1 MKQKLDEAHCPKPDF
16 DRILSAVA
24 KKEHTDR
31 ETVAKVLSETLRFAH
46 RRSGAKFPLA
56 ALAENGEADL
66 EKTVYWAVA
75 LLLGADFARGGKQS
89 AASESWL
96 TSDTARGIINTEHC
110 T

>member
-31 ETVAKVLSETLRFAH
+31 ETVAKVLSETLRFA
-46 RRSGAKFPLA
+46 RSRSGAEFPPA
-56 ALAENGEADL
+56 ALAENGEADV

-75 LLLGADFARGGKQS
+75 LLLGSDCTRGGRQS
-89 AASESWL
+89 AASGSWL
-96 TSDTARGIINTEHC
+96 TSDTARGIINTKHC
-110 T
+110 K